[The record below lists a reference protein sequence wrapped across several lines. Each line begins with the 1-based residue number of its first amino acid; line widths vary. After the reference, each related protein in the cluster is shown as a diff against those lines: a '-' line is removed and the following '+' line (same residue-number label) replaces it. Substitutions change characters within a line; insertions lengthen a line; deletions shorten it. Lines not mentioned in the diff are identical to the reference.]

1 MSRTHVDRLF
11 SAIAARPE
19 KPAIVFE
26 GRTWTFADLDRLS
39 AACARGLSAK
49 GIEPGDRVAVFA
61 ETSPE
66 VVVALLGHYR
76 LGAVHVPINT
86 RYRGEEVTQIL
97 EDSGAKA
104 VLLRAGSSC
113 ARVLDGLAPRPA
125 QARRIWIGGRD
136 PAAGPEDVAFDGLV
150 ETPPRNRETP
160 PLPADEDAAIL
171 LYTSGTTGK
180 SKGVE
185 LSFRAL
191 VANTEAVTRLWRFS
205 QEDRMALA
213 LPLFHVHGLGLG
225 VHGALLSGMTLLL
238 FERFDASGI
247 VNAFEREGATLF
259 QGVPTMYVKLL
270 ELFARRPESALALS
284 RGRLFTSGSA
294 ALSADDFH
302 RFEELTGHRILER
315 YGMSETL
322 FTLSNPYEDRRPGTV
337 GLPIPGCEIRIVDEA
352 GHDVQADEPGEIL
365 ARSNGMMTRY
375 WRRPEETAASFRDGW
390 FVTGDVARRDRDGY
404 VTIAGRKSVD
414 FIKSGGFK
422 ISAREVEDV
431 LRRHP
436 RIKDVA
442 VIGAPD
448 RVWGQRIVAAV
459 VLHASSTAAPSSE
472 SLLEELSSF
481 CARSLADYKR
491 PREVR
496 VVEDLPKNALGK
508 IQKHRILESIAGADP
523 SSLGSSG

>member
-1 MSRTHVDRLF
+1 MSCEYFERLF
-11 SAIAARPE
+11 SALEARPE

-26 GRTWTFADLDRLS
+26 GRTLTFADLDRLS
-39 AACARGLSAK
+39 AAYARGLSER
-49 GIEPGDRVAVFA
+49 GIERGDRVAVFA

-76 LGAVHVPINT
+76 LGAIHVPINT
-86 RYRGEEVTQIL
+86 RYRGEELAHIL
-97 EDSGAKA
+97 DDSGSKA
-104 VLLRAGSSC
+104 MLLRAGSPC
-113 ARVLDGLAPRPA
+113 AGILEDFTPPPALAF
-125 QARRIWIGGRD
+125 RIWIGTGD
-136 PAAGPEDVAFDGLV
+136 PMPRPGDISFDRLV
-150 ETPPRNRETP
+150 ETSPPRGDSAA
-160 PLPADEDAAIL
+160 LPADEDPAIL

-185 LSFRAL
+185 LSFRAV

-205 QEDRMALA
+205 PEDRMALA

-225 VHGALLSGMTLLL
+225 VHGALVNGITMLL
-238 FERFDASGI
+238 FERFDASRI
-247 VNAFEREGATLF
+247 VEAFERDGATLF
-259 QGVPTMYVKLL
+259 QGVPTIYVKLL
-270 ELFARRPESALALS
+270 EHLAQRPGAASALA
-284 RGRLFTSGSA
+284 RAHLFTSGSA
-294 ALSADDFH
+294 ALASDDFH

-337 GLPIPGCEIRIVDEA
+337 GLPVPGCEIRIVDEA
-352 GHDVQADEPGEIL
+352 GNDAGPDEPGEIL

-375 WRRPEETAASFRDGW
+375 WGRPEETATSFRDGW
-390 FVTGDVARRDRDGY
+390 FVTGDVAQRDRHGY

-414 FIKSGGFK
+414 FIKCGGFK

-436 RIKDVA
+436 RVKDVA
-442 VIGAPD
+442 VVGAPD

-459 VLHASSTAAPSSE
+459 VLHPSSGPAPSLE
-472 SLLEELSSF
+472 SLLEELSCF
-481 CARSLADYKR
+481 CGRSLADYKR

-508 IQKHRILESIAGADP
+508 IQKHRLVEA
-523 SSLGSSG
+523 LGLS